1 MFTEKMIIKLTKVQK
16 ETLRNYAIQLEI
28 PVSQLV
34 RSAINT
40 YLSTKIL
47 KQSNLLNA
55 KQN

>member
-1 MFTEKMIIKLTKVQK
+1 MYTEKMIIKLTKVQK
-16 ETLRNYAIQLEI
+16 ETLRNYALQLEI

-55 KQN
+55 E